1 MIQIEFN
8 QEKIELPQECSVAD
22 FIKDN
27 PNKQNVVGVLING
40 ESKDLSATIQN
51 KDKIILLNFESAEG
65 QYMFWHTSA
74 HVLAQ
79 AILRLY
85 PDAQPTIGPP
95 IEEGFYYDFANL
107 EFAEGDFEKLDKK

>member
-8 QEKIELPQECSVAD
+8 
-22 FIKDN
+22 
-27 PNKQNVVGVLING
+27 LING
-40 ESKDLSATIQN
+40 EAKDLSTTIQN

-79 AILRLY
+79 AILYTLMHS
-85 PDAQPTIGPP
+85 
-95 IEEGFYYDFANL
+95 L
-107 EFAEGDFEKLDKK
+107 L